1 MVFARGQSI
10 RSHESPLL
18 TAVNFNQ
25 VAAIEMLLELGADV
39 NFVYEDCCP
48 LILAIQN
55 GSVEAVKLLLKFNAD
70 INITT
75 DFSGMTPIHWASFY
89 GNIEIIEL
97 LINAGADVNQKDLKG
112 ETPLVSSS
120 QVFRSGAET
129 VECLLKHGADP
140 NIHGDISPLQ
150 DYVLCKDIASVKLL
164 IEAGANLKHRNG
176 RGYTAL
182 MYAERDQLQEM
193 IEILK
198 R

>member
-18 TAVNFNQ
+18 IAVKFDQ
-25 VAAIEMLLELGADV
+25 VAAIETLLELGADV
-39 NFVYEDCCP
+39 DFVYKDCCP

-55 GSVEAVKLLLKFNAD
+55 GSVEAVKLLLKFNANV
-70 INITT
+70 NITT
-75 DFSGMTPIHWASFY
+75 DFSGMTPIHWASVEE
-89 GNIEIIEL
+89 NIEIIEL
-97 LINAGADVNQKDLKG
+97 LINAGANVNQKDLDG
-112 ETPLVSSS
+112 ETPLLSCHRVFHSS
-120 QVFRSGAET
+120 AET

-150 DYVLCKDIASVKLL
+150 RFVLNNDIASVKLL
-164 IEAGANLKHRNG
+164 IEAGANLKHRNK